1 MVNAILVNMFGRR
14 NIRIP
19 DRCSVGFLSE
29 YSLFGIH
36 PGSNLSTD
44 VLQSTLQVML

>member
-19 DRCSVGFLSE
+19 DRCSVGFPPENSF
-29 YSLFGIH
+29 FGIH
-36 PGSNLSTD
+36 PGSNLATH
-44 VLQSTLQVML
+44 VLQSTLQVMQ